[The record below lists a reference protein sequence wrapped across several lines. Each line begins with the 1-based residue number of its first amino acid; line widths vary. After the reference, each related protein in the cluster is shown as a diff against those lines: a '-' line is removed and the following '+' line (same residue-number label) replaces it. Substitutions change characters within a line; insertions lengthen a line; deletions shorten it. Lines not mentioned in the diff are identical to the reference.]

1 MMRTSA
7 AEAKS
12 ELSRTRNNAMKTRGK
27 PFEKGNPGRPRG
39 SRNKT
44 TELAERLMA
53 KDVEGVV
60 DAVITAAKT
69 GDMTACR
76 IILDRLVPIRR
87 GRPVEIT
94 LPPAID
100 AIGVADASAE
110 VVAAVGAGELTP
122 EEGRTLAQILEARR
136 RAIET
141 SEHERRLEVI
151 EDAMKLKNIAEE
163 ERERQRQ
170 LEMKARGGKRW

>member
-1 MMRTSA
+1 MPDDT
-7 AEAKS
+7 
-12 ELSRTRNNAMKTRGK
+12 TRKNAPSTRGR
-27 PFEKGNPGRPRG
+27 PFKKGNPGRPQG
-39 SRNKT
+39 SKNRT

-60 DAVITAAKT
+60 DAVITAARN
-69 GDMTACR
+69 GDMAACR

-122 EEGRTLAQILEARR
+122 EEGRTLAEILEARR

-141 SEHERRLEVI
+141 SELERRLEVI
-151 EDAMKLKNIAEE
+151 EDAMKLKNIAAE

-170 LEMKARGGKRW
+170 LAIKARGEKRR